1 MLLESCSWFVVSIG
15 LAKKDLSKTDIS
27 NNEGYG
33 YMLIVDNIPT
43 GRRELKP
50 FYYFLPTSLA
60 LVLESSSHSQ

>member
-1 MLLESCSWFVVSIG
+1 
-15 LAKKDLSKTDIS
+15 
-27 NNEGYG
+27 
-33 YMLIVDNIPT
+33 MLIVDNIPT